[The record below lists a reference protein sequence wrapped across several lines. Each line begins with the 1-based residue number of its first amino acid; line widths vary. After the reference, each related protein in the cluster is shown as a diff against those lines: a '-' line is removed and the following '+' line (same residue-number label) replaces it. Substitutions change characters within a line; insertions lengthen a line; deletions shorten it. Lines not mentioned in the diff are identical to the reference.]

1 MMTLQ
6 EVKDILGQTSD
17 KHDNYIYTAIE
28 LFTEFVQDH
37 CNNSFLDD
45 KGEVK
50 LRGGAKI
57 AVAKMIEYNLN
68 KAGVSSR
75 TFGEVAYSY
84 DTDFPASIMKLLE
97 PYNRIK
103 V

>member
-6 EVKDILGQTSD
+6 EVKDILGQTTD
-17 KHDNYIYTAIE
+17 KHDTYIYTAIE

-37 CNNSFLDD
+37 CNNSFEDAN
-45 KGEVK
+45 GEVK

-57 AVAKMIEYNLN
+57 AVAKMIEHNLN
-68 KAGVSSR
+68 KAGVASR
-75 TFGEVAYSY
+75 KFGEVEYSY
-84 DTDFPASIMKLLE
+84 DTNFPDSIMKLLQ

>member
-17 KHDNYIYTAIE
+17 KHDTYIYTAVE
-28 LFTEFVQDH
+28 LFIEFVQDH
-37 CNNSFLDD
+37 CNNSFLDAN
-45 KGEVK
+45 GEVK

-84 DTDFPASIMKLLE
+84 DTDFPQSIMKLLE